1 VALGGAGHDAF
12 VFNSVAGP
20 DGFVSAH
27 APGGSTEVDHVA
39 NVQPVVP
46 QLVAFLTEIHATA
59 AVEAAHNDVSN
70 AAMDQFHQIVASVGH
85 LH

>member
-1 VALGGAGHDAF
+1 

-20 DGFVSAH
+20 DGFVGAH
-27 APGGSTEVDHVA
+27 APGGSTEVDHVSA
-39 NVQPVVP
+39 VQPVAP
-46 QLVAFLTEIHATA
+46 QLVALLTAVHDTA
-59 AVEAAHNDVSN
+59 GFDAVHTDVGN